1 MQGEAIA
8 DITAMQCLLG
18 IAANESNFDYDKY
31 FRQYAKVWKQICTR
45 ELEYYRLMQDEHPLN
60 YLRSM
65 LRYNSLMSSMILIM
79 YRREIICIWHR
90 KTVLRFGNQ
99 PFYKERGQSLL
110 SKGLSFF
117 DR

>member
-45 ELEYYRLMQDEHPLN
+45 ELEYYCLMQDEHPLN
-60 YLRSM
+60 YLRVNVTVQQFDEF
-65 LRYNSLMSSMILIM
+65 YDTYHVQKGDHM
-79 YRREIICIWHR
+79 YLASENCI
-90 KTVLRFGNQ
+90 TVW
-99 PFYKERGQSLL
+99 
-110 SKGLSFF
+110 
-117 DR
+117 